1 MKINQ
6 DKYKTWDEARKEMF
20 TPEEIA
26 ESDVRVALIGEIVNA
41 RKSKGLSQRQL
52 EQLCGVKQPVIARM
66 ENGSVTPNL
75 DTVLKV
81 LIALGKTIK
90 IVDIPK

>member
-1 MKINQ
+1 VKN
-6 DKYKTWDEARKEMF
+6 DTKFSSWEEVRGELF
-20 TPEEIA
+20 TAEEIA
-26 ESDVRVALIGEIVNA
+26 ESDVRVAIIGEIVNA

-52 EQLCGVKQPVIARM
+52 EELSGVKQPVIARM

-90 IVDIPK
+90 IVDLN